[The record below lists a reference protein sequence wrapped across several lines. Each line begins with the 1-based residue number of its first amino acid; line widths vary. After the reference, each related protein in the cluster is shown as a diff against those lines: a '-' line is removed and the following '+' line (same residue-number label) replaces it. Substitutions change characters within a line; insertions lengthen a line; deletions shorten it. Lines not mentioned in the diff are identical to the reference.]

1 MLFVVF
7 SLEVGDSPVEQIITA
22 LKHQLKKEN
31 TVVYRN
37 RGVKERSDLTLMHPP
52 ETEGGVF

>member
-1 MLFVVF
+1 MIRWEILMAFRRVLVLFVVF

-37 RGVKERSDLTLMHPP
+37 RGVKE
-52 ETEGGVF
+52 